1 MSPFPSIS
9 PVYSTN
15 RFQRVHPVDKI
26 IGVELL
32 LATDDEDKVNLFALL
47 TRVTFLSVFFLQVV
61 IKTFPIIPEPIR
73 IERPAWRF
81 TPILRD

>member
-1 MSPFPSIS
+1 MSPLPSIS

-47 TRVTFLSVFFLQVV
+47 TRMTFLSVFCAGRDQD
-61 IKTFPIIPEPIR
+61 IPHHPGTH
-73 IERPAWRF
+73 PN
-81 TPILRD
+81 

>member
-1 MSPFPSIS
+1 MSPLPSIS

-32 LATDDEDKVNLFALL
+32 LATDDEDKVNLFPLL
-47 TRVTFLSVFFLQVV
+47 TRVTFLSFFFAGRDQD
-61 IKTFPIIPEPIR
+61 IPHHPGTH
-73 IERPAWRF
+73 PN
-81 TPILRD
+81 